1 MHLKCQFWGKF
12 AHFSQREFHIR
23 KYHGKI
29 LAILLASREWSPSN
43 TVPHLFW
50 VIKPFPKS
58 CCLVLFQ
65 LKSLFLTAEVLLVYT
80 LLTLH
85 LSASAQLPAATLLL
99 LDFFLLSPPWAAIL
113 FDTEM
118 LLLTLPLLLLWPNCS
133 NYLPPS
139 QFSRAKKALWRRRG
153 DRRSVN

>member
-23 KYHGKI
+23 KYHGKT

-43 TVPHLFW
+43 RVPHLFW

-85 LSASAQLPAATLLL
+85 LSTSAQLSAATLLL
-99 LDFFLLSPPWAAIL
+99 LDFFLLSPLELPSCLTLRCCFWPFLFCSCGLTAAITCHHL
-113 FDTEM
+113 SSAEQRKPCEGGEET
-118 LLLTLPLLLLWPNCS
+118 
-133 NYLPPS
+133 
-139 QFSRAKKALWRRRG
+139 G
-153 DRRSVN
+153 GV

>member
-85 LSASAQLPAATLLL
+85 LSASAQLSAATLLL
-99 LDFFLLSPPWAAIL
+99 LDFFLLSPLELPSCLTLRCCCWPFLFCSCGLTAAITCHHL
-113 FDTEM
+113 SSAEQRKPCEGGEET
-118 LLLTLPLLLLWPNCS
+118 
-133 NYLPPS
+133 
-139 QFSRAKKALWRRRG
+139 G
-153 DRRSVN
+153 GV